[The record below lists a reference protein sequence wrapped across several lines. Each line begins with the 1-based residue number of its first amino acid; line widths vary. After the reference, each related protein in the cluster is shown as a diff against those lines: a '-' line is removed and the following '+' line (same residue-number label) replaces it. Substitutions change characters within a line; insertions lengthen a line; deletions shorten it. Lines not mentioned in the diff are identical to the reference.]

1 MQFVAV
7 GDVLIDV
14 VCDRAPEPGQRVH
27 GNTSLRAGGSAVN
40 AALAAADAGAD
51 AMVCGRIG
59 GDPAGDLIVATL
71 ETRGVRAELA
81 RDVELPTGV
90 AVSFREGGV
99 VADRGANASFS
110 PSDVP
115 ARLQADALL
124 VSGFALLQDGS
135 RDAAQVALNRFEGAW
150 SAVDLASPK
159 LAAGAELDVG
169 ATVVLA
175 TAAEAKALTGLDP
188 EPAAR
193 ELAMVFAV
201 ACVKLG
207 ADGAIAVR
215 GNDFERAGAVPV
227 ARRSPFGAG
236 DAFAAVFLVSL
247 AGGLDLGEA
256 LVRACA
262 AGARAAG
269 SA

>member
-1 MQFVAV
+1 MV
-7 GDVLIDV
+7 DV
-14 VCDRAPEPGQRVH
+14 VCDRMPEPGARVH
-27 GNTSLRAGGSAVN
+27 GRASVRAGGSAAN
-40 AALAAADAGAD
+40 AALAASADKKANGC
-51 AMVCGRIG
+51 VVGRVG
-59 GDPAGDLIVATL
+59 DDPAGDLVVATL
-71 ETRGVRAELA
+71 EARGVAAQLA
-81 RDVELPTGV
+81 RDAELPTGV
-90 AVSFREGGV
+90 TISLGDAV
-99 VADRGANASFS
+99 VADRGANAAFS

-115 ARLQADALL
+115 TRLQADALL

-135 RDAAQVALNRFEGAW
+135 REAAQAALDRFEGAW